1 MIRRAQHDMLYQRAE
16 LSDIRIT
23 DVRWKACE
31 DKNAL
36 FLSSMDPE
44 RVLAG
49 FKRTCK
55 IRTDAEP
62 YGGWENSLIAGHGTG
77 HYFSALGMRIES
89 LRGCGSSSELEE
101 SIAKANAI
109 VTGLKEC
116 QEKLGNGFLSA
127 ATVQPIP

>member
-1 MIRRAQHDMLYQRAE
+1 MYQRSD
-16 LSDIRIT
+16 LNDIRIT
-23 DVRWKACE
+23 DARWKACE

-49 FKRTCK
+49 FRRTCG
-55 IRTDAEP
+55 IVTSAEP
-62 YGGWENSLIAGHGTG
+62 YGGWEDSLIAGHGTG
-77 HYFSALGMRIES
+77 HYFSALGMRIAS
-89 LRGCGSSSELEE
+89 LRYGDNTAELEE
-101 SIAKANAI
+101 SIAKADAI

-127 ATVQPIP
+127 ATVQDILLA